1 MLLDLSRIYFHIS
14 SKRKIQFS
22 LLILLAIFTSFLEV
36 ISLGAVM
43 PFIGILTQ
51 PEEIFNSE
59 YLQWLIFA
67 LKIETPKQLILPITL
82 AFGTS
87 ALLAGVFRTL
97 LLRIGISLSNLT
109 GADLSKDIYEKT
121 LYQPYHVHLRRSS
134 SEIISGL
141 TQKVRSVTSVIESFV
156 NVITSLFLL
165 IAILL
170 TLFYVDPLI
179 ATLSFLA
186 FGISYGL
193 IAITTKNIL
202 NSNSE
207 IVANLQTKVIQNLQE
222 GLGSIREVLLG
233 SSQHIFTDSYNK
245 EMRSLLKAT
254 GDNQFITLFP
264 RFSMETIAMI
274 LIAILAYLISLREEG
289 ILAALPVLGA
299 MAIAAQRLLPLLQLF
314 YANWSNL
321 VGNKIAI
328 RDVLELLDQK
338 IEIDLTSVKVPFE
351 FKNSIKFKNVSF
363 KYPESDD
370 YIFLNADL
378 EIKKGSTIGFVGE
391 TGSGKSTGLDIL
403 MSLLEPTDGG
413 VFVDEIEVGV
423 DNAAG
428 WKSLI
433 SHVPQ
438 SIFLIDSTIE
448 DNVIFAKE
456 LKDQEKLEETLV
468 MSQAKD
474 FVESLPNKIHTLIGE
489 SGSRLSGGQRQ
500 RIGIA
505 RSLYKTSEV
514 LILDE
519 ATSALDSKTEDKVM
533 ESLSD
538 LRIDLTVLIIA
549 HRVTTLSNCDKIFLI
564 RNKTF
569 EDMGSYDEFIN
580 SSVGKSF
587 LNPKITHD

>member
-1 MLLDLSRIYFHIS
+1 M
-14 SKRKIQFS
+14 
-22 LLILLAIFTSFLEV
+22 
-36 ISLGAVM
+36 
-43 PFIGILTQ
+43 
-51 PEEIFNSE
+51 
-59 YLQWLIFA
+59 
-67 LKIETPKQLILPITL
+67 PITL

-274 LIAILAYLISLREEG
+274 LIAILAYLIS
-289 ILAALPVLGA
+289 
-299 MAIAAQRLLPLLQLF
+299 
-314 YANWSNL
+314 
-321 VGNKIAI
+321 
-328 RDVLELLDQK
+328 
-338 IEIDLTSVKVPFE
+338 
-351 FKNSIKFKNVSF
+351 
-363 KYPESDD
+363 
-370 YIFLNADL
+370 
-378 EIKKGSTIGFVGE
+378 
-391 TGSGKSTGLDIL
+391 
-403 MSLLEPTDGG
+403 
-413 VFVDEIEVGV
+413 
-423 DNAAG
+423 
-428 WKSLI
+428 
-433 SHVPQ
+433 
-438 SIFLIDSTIE
+438 
-448 DNVIFAKE
+448 
-456 LKDQEKLEETLV
+456 
-468 MSQAKD
+468 
-474 FVESLPNKIHTLIGE
+474 
-489 SGSRLSGGQRQ
+489 
-500 RIGIA
+500 
-505 RSLYKTSEV
+505 
-514 LILDE
+514 
-519 ATSALDSKTEDKVM
+519 
-533 ESLSD
+533 
-538 LRIDLTVLIIA
+538 
-549 HRVTTLSNCDKIFLI
+549 
-564 RNKTF
+564 
-569 EDMGSYDEFIN
+569 
-580 SSVGKSF
+580 
-587 LNPKITHD
+587 

>member
-1 MLLDLSRIYFHIS
+1 M
-14 SKRKIQFS
+14 
-22 LLILLAIFTSFLEV
+22 
-36 ISLGAVM
+36 
-43 PFIGILTQ
+43 
-51 PEEIFNSE
+51 
-59 YLQWLIFA
+59 
-67 LKIETPKQLILPITL
+67 
-82 AFGTS
+82 
-87 ALLAGVFRTL
+87 
-97 LLRIGISLSNLT
+97 
-109 GADLSKDIYEKT
+109 
-121 LYQPYHVHLRRSS
+121 
-134 SEIISGL
+134 
-141 TQKVRSVTSVIESFV
+141 RSVTSVIESFV

-351 FKNSIKFKNVSF
+351 FKKTPS
-363 KYPESDD
+363 
-370 YIFLNADL
+370 
-378 EIKKGSTIGFVGE
+378 
-391 TGSGKSTGLDIL
+391 
-403 MSLLEPTDGG
+403 SLR
-413 VFVDEIEVGV
+413 
-423 DNAAG
+423 
-428 WKSLI
+428 
-433 SHVPQ
+433 
-438 SIFLIDSTIE
+438 
-448 DNVIFAKE
+448 
-456 LKDQEKLEETLV
+456 
-468 MSQAKD
+468 M
-474 FVESLPNKIHTLIGE
+474 
-489 SGSRLSGGQRQ
+489 
-500 RIGIA
+500 
-505 RSLYKTSEV
+505 Y
-514 LILDE
+514 
-519 ATSALDSKTEDKVM
+519 
-533 ESLSD
+533 
-538 LRIDLTVLIIA
+538 
-549 HRVTTLSNCDKIFLI
+549 LSNIQSRMTI
-564 RNKTF
+564 
-569 EDMGSYDEFIN
+569 
-580 SSVGKSF
+580 SF
-587 LNPKITHD
+587 